1 MTSKVLKSALIAV
14 ILISST
20 GLTACGGK
28 KLTPNLIAPVSTTPA
43 TDTLLPEP
51 TPDYGYNDN
60 AATAPVQAAPNAQ
73 IGSFL
78 VDQATFINDW
88 QAKGIAVA
96 GGSIYLSASDTKG
109 LSKKGTIIKMNSSDG
124 KGWKDLGSKYL
135 GISHPIAATVEGI
148 TISGG
153 SIIAVGAAGVYTVDA
168 SSGSIKT
175 VKSAGGKDVTSGA
188 GSIYIASGTLEKTDA
203 SASSRVPLTG
213 VPSVTGGVGSD
224 NLGNVYVV
232 SGTTI
237 KKADTTG
244 NATDV
249 ITSDLSNPIDVAV
262 DSRAGDIY
270 VLDANMIKRF
280 NGNGQLLATFSSGAT
295 KPVSIAVDEAGAVYI
310 ADWGTTNKDS
320 KVLKFAAA
328 LADSNNMSAS
338 GGGYGDYSSSGSGYN
353 YGNSSSGSGDYSTY
367 SSTKK
372 PTTTTTNPRKK

>member
-1 MTSKVLKSALIAV
+1 MTSKVLKSALIAM

-43 TDTLLPEP
+43 VDTLPAT
-51 TPDYGYNDN
+51 TPDYGYNDS
-60 AATAPVQAAPNAQ
+60 ASTAPVQAAPNAQ

-78 VDQATFINDW
+78 VDQALLNQW

-96 GGSIYLSASDTKG
+96 GGSIYLSASDTSG
-109 LSKKGTIIKMNSSDG
+109 LSKKGTVIKMNSSDG

-135 GISHPIAATVEGI
+135 GLSHPIAATVEGI

-153 SIIAVGAAGVYTVDA
+153 SIIAVDTAGKVYSVDA
-168 SSGSIKT
+168 SSGSVKTIKA
-175 VKSAGGKDVTSGA
+175 AGGKDVTSGA

-203 SASSRVPLTG
+203 SASSRVPITG

-295 KPVSIAVDEAGAVYI
+295 KPVSIAIDEAGAVYI

-338 GGGYGDYSSSGSGYN
+338 GGGYGDSSSSGSGYN